1 MAKIGRK
8 TRLWLKGFH
17 ELFFILWIGAAV
29 SANTIGYLTGNATTG
44 AELSA
49 YYSAIDK
56 LDIIILPAA
65 GLTLVSGLL
74 IFWLGGWG
82 FKHFFV
88 MYSLAVMLIAIVLG
102 PAILGPSTSTL
113 VDLSDS
119 MGISA
124 LQDTEYQ
131 QTKQLLTIVSTIQV
145 VLLIS
150 AAFVCIF
157 KPMERLFTARKPRQ
171 VTEAA
176 HV

>member
-74 IFWLGGWG
+74 IVWLGGWG
-82 FKHFFV
+82 F
-88 MYSLAVMLIAIVLG
+88 
-102 PAILGPSTSTL
+102 
-113 VDLSDS
+113 
-119 MGISA
+119 
-124 LQDTEYQ
+124 
-131 QTKQLLTIVSTIQV
+131 
-145 VLLIS
+145 
-150 AAFVCIF
+150 
-157 KPMERLFTARKPRQ
+157 
-171 VTEAA
+171 
-176 HV
+176 